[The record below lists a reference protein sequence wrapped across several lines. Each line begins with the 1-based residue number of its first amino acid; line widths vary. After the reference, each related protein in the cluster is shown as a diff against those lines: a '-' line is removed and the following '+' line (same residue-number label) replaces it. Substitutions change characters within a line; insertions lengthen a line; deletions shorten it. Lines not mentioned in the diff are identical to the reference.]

1 MALEW
6 IGYVAAVL
14 TTAAFLPQT
23 LLTLRTRDTQGLSL
37 GMYSLFTTGVAC
49 WLIYG
54 WVRGDWALIAAN
66 TVTFLLALCILVIKL
81 SNLRRDQLQR

>member
-1 MALEW
+1 MVLEW

-66 TVTFLLALCILVIKL
+66 GMTFLLALCILIIKL
-81 SNLRRDQLQR
+81 SNLRREG

>member
-6 IGYVAAVL
+6 IGYLAAVL

-23 LLTLRTRDTQGLSL
+23 VLTIRTRDTQGLSL

-49 WLIYG
+49 WLVYG
-54 WVRGDWALIAAN
+54 VVRGDWALILAN
-66 TVTFLLALCILVIKL
+66 GITLLLAATILSLKL
-81 SNLRRDQLQR
+81 LSLRRA